1 MFASNN
7 KCVYAQKNPPKQN
20 NEPVR
25 SHISAIV
32 RSWLKW
38 MWKIEKDGF
47 EWWVCYLMMRAGL
60 RGGWFED
67 LWWEM
72 AWCECEK
79 REGSAEWWK
88 TGLDRQR
95 RGEVVWARS
104 EENCASKVTER
115 ASVWKRERECL
126 CVGGRRR
133 AGTEWSHK
141 RVKVGNRDN
150 QELAKEGVRRC
161 FGERQKGSKGRGS
174 WRRERE
180 SQCNCNRVWHKALT

>member
-1 MFASNN
+1 M
-7 KCVYAQKNPPKQN
+7 CVRTKKNPKAKQWTGAFTYFCN
-20 NEPVR
+20 SAVMAKVNVKDRKRWVWVVR
-25 SHISAIV
+25 
-32 RSWLKW
+32 
-38 MWKIEKDGF
+38 
-47 EWWVCYLMMRAGL
+47 VCYLMMRAGL

-141 RVKVGNRDN
+141 RVKVENRDN

-161 FGERQKGSKGRGS
+161 FGERQKGSKGRGR